1 MLGGSYYLSRAIYGA
16 YVKKERGKL
25 RVLLDKLSAQT
36 TAVIAEE
43 TVTAEI
49 EPPKDARILPR
60 DTE

>member
-1 MLGGSYYLSRAIYGA
+1 M
-16 YVKKERGKL
+16 KKERGKL
-25 RVLLDKLSAQT
+25 RVLLDKLSAQA